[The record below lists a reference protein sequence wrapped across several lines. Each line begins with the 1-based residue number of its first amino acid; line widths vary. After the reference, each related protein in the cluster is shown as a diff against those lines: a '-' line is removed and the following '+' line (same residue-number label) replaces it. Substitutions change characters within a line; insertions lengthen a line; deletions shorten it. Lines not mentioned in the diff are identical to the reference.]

1 MLAAGVCRDG
11 CAVGA
16 TLDKAHKDED
26 ADARYTGSGQRMA
39 VIEQEHR
46 FPCAQCGASLRYAPG
61 QARLSCEFCGHE
73 QPIPQ
78 MDDATRLTALQS
90 LDYHSAVAQALPLA
104 EIEETKVVHC
114 DTCGAEVQF
123 EENVHSAECPF
134 CASPVVT
141 DTGTHRHIK
150 PQAILPFRLS
160 EGEAHEK
167 MGAWLRNLWFAPS
180 ALSKHARSTG
190 KLNGLYVP
198 YWAFDAA
205 TRTRYTGQR
214 GTHYYV
220 MTGSGKNARR
230 ERRTR
235 WNAASGRVERQFLDV
250 LVVASRSLPSANTRR
265 LEPWTMAELQPYRSD
280 YLSGFRAEGYTV
292 DLPEGFDVAKTLM
305 DEQIRADIQRDIGGD
320 EQRISSVKTA
330 YSNER
335 FKHLLLP
342 IWMAAYRYRG
352 KSYRFIVNGQTGRVQ
367 GERPWSP
374 WKIAGA
380 VLAVLLFLSIAFL
393 VAELGG

>member
-1 MLAAGVCRDG
+1 M
-11 CAVGA
+11 A
-16 TLDKAHKDED
+16 TTQLD
-26 ADARYTGSGQRMA
+26 
-39 VIEQEHR
+39 HR
-46 FPCAQCGASLRYAPG
+46 FPCAQCGASLRFEPG
-61 QARLSCEFCGHE
+61 QARLSCQYCGHE

-78 MDDATRLTALQS
+78 MDDATRVTALQS
-90 LDYHSAVAQALPLA
+90 LDYHEAVAQVLPP
-104 EIEETKVVHC
+104 EEFEETRVVHC

-150 PQAILPFRLS
+150 PQAILPFRLT
-160 EGEAHEK
+160 ERDAQAC
-167 MGAWLRNLWFAPS
+167 MGKWLKGLWFAPS
-180 ALSKHARSTG
+180 ELAKYARSTG

-198 YWAFDAA
+198 YWAFDVA
-205 TRTRYTGQR
+205 TRSRYSGQR

-220 MTGSGKNARR
+220 TVGSGKNARR

-235 WNAASGRVERQFLDV
+235 WSSASGRVQRQFLDL
-250 LVVASRSLPSANTRR
+250 LVIASQSLPRANARR
-265 LEPWTMAELQPYRSD
+265 LEPWTMADLQPYSAD

-292 DLPEGFDVAKTLM
+292 ELPDGFDAARAIM
-305 DEQIRADIQRDIGGD
+305 DEQIRADVRRDIGGD
-320 EQRISSVKTA
+320 EQRITSLDTD
-330 YSNER
+330 YGNER

-367 GERPWSP
+367 GERPWSV

-380 VLAVLLFLSIAFL
+380 VMLALAFL
-393 VAELGG
+393 VIAFYVAEMGGF